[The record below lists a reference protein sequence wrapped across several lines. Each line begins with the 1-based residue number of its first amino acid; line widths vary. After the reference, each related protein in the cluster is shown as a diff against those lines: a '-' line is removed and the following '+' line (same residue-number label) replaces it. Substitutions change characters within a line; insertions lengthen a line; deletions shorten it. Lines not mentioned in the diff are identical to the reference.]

1 MVNLSK
7 AKDFALTVSLNVA
20 KQRLASIANAE
31 PMGKDGITNPFE
43 GKLLLNGTVAS
54 LTEPASTIKDK
65 YIEVELRESENETWV
80 RITVGPTITALAIFA
95 LLLAIAPLAIVLES
109 QLLGY
114 SIPLML
120 ILPYIHFL
128 GYGNQRQKVGM
139 LIDPLYFNSPA
150 ALADSN
156 KSMLWVTTFTNN
168 AFMWIGI
175 ATAIGVIAW
184 AALRML

>member
-7 AKDFALTVSLNVA
+7 ARDFALTVSLAVA

-31 PMGKDGITNPFE
+31 PMGKDGISNPFK
-43 GKLLLNGTVAS
+43 GKLLHNGTVAS
-54 LTEPASTIKDK
+54 LTEPARTIKDK

-80 RITVGPTITALAIFA
+80 RITVGPTKTALAIFA
-95 LLLAIAPLAIVLES
+95 LLLAIAPLALVLGS

-114 SIPLML
+114 SIPLL
-120 ILPYIHFL
+120 IILPYIHFL

-150 ALADSN
+150 VLAASS
-156 KSMLWVTTFTNN
+156 KSILSIATFTNN

-184 AALRML
+184 AAFRML